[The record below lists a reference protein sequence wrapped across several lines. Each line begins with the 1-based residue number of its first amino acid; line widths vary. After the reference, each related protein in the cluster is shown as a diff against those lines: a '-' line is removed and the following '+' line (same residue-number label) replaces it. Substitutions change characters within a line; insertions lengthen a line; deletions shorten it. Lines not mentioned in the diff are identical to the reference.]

1 MVERRNYLRFKT
13 QNNFDKMI
21 FITTRGVLD
30 FPKRCTLCTLLYIK
44 CTCVAFRCTPFVHF
58 STASEGHVLLG
69 ETLTPKWRMNV
80 MIRNLT
86 NDFN

>member
-30 FPKRCTLCTLLYIK
+30 FPKRCTLCSGL
-44 CTCVAFRCTPFVHF
+44 AFRCTLFLTE
-58 STASEGHVLLG
+58 SGASVVSEAG
-69 ETLTPKWRMNV
+69 
-80 MIRNLT
+80 
-86 NDFN
+86 